1 MDLSLDRHLL
11 KTFPTPAGILL
22 LVSVTLLVMSDTKG
36 FPTPDIAIYSS
47 VSCGFADEFF
57 RRLGKYRRSGQAEF
71 FFEWGITERVCLEML
86 QEIRSS
92 ISCPGRQR
100 SANP

>member
-36 FPTPDIAIYSS
+36 FHTPDIAIYSS
-47 VSCGFADEFF
+47 VSCGFADEFC

-71 FFEWGITERVCLEML
+71 FFEWGITERMCLEML

-92 ISCPGRQR
+92 ISCPGWQR